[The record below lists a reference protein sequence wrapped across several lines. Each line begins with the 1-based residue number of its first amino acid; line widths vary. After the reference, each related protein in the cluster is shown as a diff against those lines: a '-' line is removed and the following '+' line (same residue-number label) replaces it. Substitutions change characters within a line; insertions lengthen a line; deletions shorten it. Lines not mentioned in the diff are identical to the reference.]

1 MANAFAES
9 LPLIERMK
17 KELEK
22 LGKASQKITEA
33 RTNSERN
40 QEVAEQAVTAVQGM
54 VAAHETLVERL
65 AQDHRKGIE
74 RQETAVQSAAQLWAA
89 TLEKQMIAEVKALRQ
104 ATELLEKNAKHQH
117 DEISAVANQLQVA
130 TGRITAFAEVMNA
143 AKFTTKLEEIDKKQ
157 QELAKQLAA
166 SNQATSEKLKEL
178 AAIATQQQ
186 SLLTATAKTAAEE
199 RATLRQKINDA
210 HTQQQ
215 KQQAEMQQIVQASI
229 AELKQGLKQQLLLKL
244 VLLAGVAAI
253 AVKIFI
259 AL

>member
-1 MANAFAES
+1 
-9 LPLIERMK
+9 
-17 KELEK
+17 
-22 LGKASQKITEA
+22 
-33 RTNSERN
+33 
-40 QEVAEQAVTAVQGM
+40 
-54 VAAHETLVERL
+54 
-65 AQDHRKGIE
+65 
-74 RQETAVQSAAQLWAA
+74 
-89 TLEKQMIAEVKALRQ
+89 
-104 ATELLEKNAKHQH
+104 
-117 DEISAVANQLQVA
+117 
-130 TGRITAFAEVMNA
+130 MNA

-253 AVKIFI
+253 VVKVFT
-259 AL
+259 L